1 VSDAD
6 LDFDASGVS
15 TLQKSSHS
23 DRSQSPDSEPC
34 DIVTVKVVWWCPAIA
49 QA

>member
-1 VSDAD
+1 LSDAD
-6 LDFDASGVS
+6 LDFDANGVS

-34 DIVTVKVVWWCPAIA
+34 DIVTVEVVWWCPTIA